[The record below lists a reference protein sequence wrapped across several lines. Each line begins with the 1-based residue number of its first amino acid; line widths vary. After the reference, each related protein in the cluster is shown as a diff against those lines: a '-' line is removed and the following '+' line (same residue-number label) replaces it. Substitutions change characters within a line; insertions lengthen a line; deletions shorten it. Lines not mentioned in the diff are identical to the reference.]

1 MKKTGFSAALLT
13 LFATLASAHSWAE
26 GQGHV
31 RVMWEKHDVVINP
44 DHTYT
49 DTVDLRFQAVDQ
61 GGASSLGQQYLS
73 YQRGRQALDML
84 LAETIHADGS
94 KVAVPEQGIKLQD
107 GMLGGVSMPENQLIQ
122 ITFPR
127 VNPGDSVHYR
137 YRFTRKETDLPNGMS
152 MQLGFDDTVA
162 HDEVS
167 VQVDYPADMALHTDV
182 LAMQTQTETAAP
194 GRVRQRF
201 TYHNATTS
209 TREGGETDGW
219 QQTPHVYLSTFANWK
234 AVADA
239 YQQRAAEKAAV
250 TPEVQNLAND
260 ITSGISGERQQ
271 ATALYD
277 WVRRNIRYIAVY
289 VGAGGMVPHDTAT
302 ILANH
307 YGDCKDHA
315 TLLESL
321 LRAKGI
327 ESSQVLITADTH
339 TYKLPNVAVSGWFNH
354 DINYVPSLGLFLDS
368 TADLAPF
375 GVLPET
381 DLSKPVLITRD
392 FSDVRYTPA
401 GSPLRD
407 RVVRRTEIKIAP
419 DGSATRATDIIG
431 FGIAGMTNR
440 QFLDGIG
447 NDKMHEWASRN
458 LAESGMEG
466 DANLELLTAT
476 HADESGYRLTQ
487 HIANYVDQ
495 PEAGTL
501 GFVSARE
508 GPISLSNVLT
518 RFQLSQRTRSFACQG
533 FGVDDEVQIEL
544 PASMHVVYLPKDV
557 EIKRDAVSMTARYT
571 QTGNTVKLTRH
582 FALDTPSAS
591 CSAAQFAGLK
601 SVMKDVERATHG
613 RLVYVSGDAAVAQ
626 AVREGKT
633 ASVVG
638 LK

>member
-1 MKKTGFSAALLT
+1 MNKSA
-13 LFATLASAHSWAE
+13 FRVATLALLSALSGHSFAE

-31 RVMWEKHDVVINP
+31 RVVWEKHDVVINA

-49 DTVDLRFQAVDQ
+49 DTVDLKFQAVDQ

-73 YQRGRQALDML
+73 YQRGRQALDIL
-84 LAETIHADGS
+84 AAETVHADGS
-94 KVAVPEQGIKLQD
+94 VVAVPEQGFKTQD

-127 VNPGDSVHYR
+127 VSPGDAVHYR

-152 MQLGFDDTVA
+152 MQLGFDDAVV
-162 HDEVS
+162 HDNVS
-167 VQVDYPADMALHTDV
+167 VRIDYPAELALQTDV
-182 LAMQTQTETAAP
+182 VAMQPHQESAEP
-194 GRVRQRF
+194 GRKRISF
-201 TYHNATTS
+201 SYANKTTV

-219 QQTPHVYLSTFANWK
+219 QQTPHVYLTTFADWK

-239 YQQRAAEKAAV
+239 YQSRANEKAAV
-250 TPEVQNLAND
+250 TPEVQKLADD
-260 ITSGISGERQQ
+260 ITSGVTGQRQQ
-271 ATALYD
+271 ASALYD

-315 TLLESL
+315 TLLEAL

-327 ESSQVLITADTH
+327 ESSQVLITADTR
-339 TYKLPNVAVSGWFNH
+339 TYKLPSVPVAGWFNH

-392 FSDVRYTPA
+392 FNGVRNTPV

-407 RVVRRTEIKIAP
+407 RVVRRTTIKIAP

-440 QFLDGIG
+440 QFLDSIG
-447 NDKMHEWASRN
+447 GDKLHEWASRN

-466 DANLELLTAT
+466 DANLELLPQT

-508 GPISLSNVLT
+508 GPISLGNILT
-518 RFQLSQRTRSFACQG
+518 RFQLPQRTRNFACSG

-544 PASMHVVYLPKDV
+544 PNTMHVVYLPRDV
-557 EIKRDAVSMTARYT
+557 EIQRDAVSMSARYS
-571 QTGNTVKLTRH
+571 QTGNTVKLVRH
-582 FALDTPSAS
+582 FALDTPGAS
-591 CSAAQFAGLK
+591 CSPAEFAALK
-601 SVMKDVERATHG
+601 PVMKDVERATHG
-613 RLVYVSGDAAVAQ
+613 RLVYVSGDAAAAEAMRSGKSAVAS
-626 AVREGKT
+626 R
-633 ASVVG
+633 
-638 LK
+638 